1 MSRVDDLIRG
11 EQLAFAMKAFALR
24 PGERL
29 EPWPYVR
36 YILWHLDKVASG
48 KVKRVVVA
56 LPPRHGKTF
65 LCSIS
70 FAAWILAHNPAAKI
84 LIISYGQ
91 ELADKIAYDI
101 RAILQC
107 EWYRRIFIKTRLKKS
122 KLDDLVTTAGGGVRS
137 VSLEGGV
144 TGLGA
149 DFIIIDDAVQIK
161 DADNDKQLERVNA
174 LFDAEIRT
182 RLNNQKKGAIVIVAH
197 RLAEND
203 LPGHVLAE
211 GGWKLV
217 KLPLIAP
224 RARTYETDDGLVWQ
238 RRKGELLRPDAF
250 TTRDI
255 GRLRRMKRPDFETL
269 QQQNPGER
277 DRLRVKAE
285 HIGVFR
291 PEDVPPDAAVV
302 LSIDPGQKGGPSNSC
317 HVVQAW
323 VSREGRHFL
332 VDQWRDRCAYR
343 DFRTE
348 VYGFI
353 RRWRPSAILI
363 EATGNGLALLSDI
376 RPQLGMQVVPI
387 TPVDDKV
394 TRLRRHLKTIR
405 GGAVCVPKFAPWLEI
420 FVAEL
425 TAFPYGE
432 FDDQVDALSQYLD
445 WIAENPCLVKR
456 PPRAVAAGIS
466 GHGMPLV
473 VQPALWS
480 VSQTRGAV
488 LVRRRMR

>member
-1 MSRVDDLIRG
+1 MSPIDHLIRS
-11 EQLAFAMKAFALR
+11 EQLAFAMKSFALR

-36 YILWHLDKVASG
+36 FIVAHLDKVVSG
-48 KVKRVVVA
+48 KVKRLVVA

-107 EWYRRIFIKTRLKKS
+107 EWFRRLFKTRLKKS
-122 KLDDLVTTAGGGVRS
+122 KLEDLVTTAGGGVRS

-149 DFIIIDDAVQIK
+149 DYIIVDDAVQIK

-182 RLNNQKKGAIVIVAH
+182 RLNSPKKGAIVIVAH

-217 KLPLIAP
+217 RLPLIAP
-224 RARTYETDDGLVWQ
+224 RARTYETDDDFVWE

-250 TTRDI
+250 TMRDI
-255 GRLRRMKRPDFETL
+255 GRLRRMKLPDFETL

-285 HIGVFR
+285 HFGLFR
-291 PEDVPPDAAVV
+291 PGDVPPDAPVV
-302 LSIDPGQKGGPSNSC
+302 LSIDPGQKGGPSNSY

-323 VSREGRHFL
+323 MSWGGRHFL
-332 VDQWRDRCAYR
+332 VDQWRDRGPYR
-343 DFRTE
+343 DFRDE
-348 VYGFI
+348 VRGFI

-363 EATGNGLALLSDI
+363 EATGNGLALVSDI
-376 RPQLGMQVVPI
+376 RPQVGMQVVQV

-405 GGAVCVPKFAPWLEI
+405 AGAVCVPEFAPWLEI

-445 WIAENPCLVKR
+445 WIAKNPYLAKR
-456 PPRAVAAGIS
+456 PPRAVAAAIS

-473 VQPALWS
+473 VQPAHWS
-480 VSQTRGAV
+480 VLQTRGAV

>member
-1 MSRVDDLIRG
+1 MSRVDDLIKG
-11 EQLAFAMKAFALR
+11 EQLAFAMKSFALR

-36 YILWHLDKVASG
+36 FIVAHLDKVASG
-48 KVKRVVVA
+48 KVKRLVVA

-65 LCSIS
+65 LC
-70 FAAWILAHNPAAKI
+70 WILAHNPAAKI

-101 RAILQC
+101 RAILQSD
-107 EWYRRIFIKTRLKKS
+107 WFRRLFKTRLKKS

-149 DFIIIDDAVQIK
+149 DYIIIDDAVQIK

-182 RLNNQKKGAIVIVAH
+182 RLNNPKKGAIVIVAH

-224 RARTYETDDGLVWQ
+224 RARTYETGDGFVWA
-238 RRKGELLRPDAF
+238 RGKGELPRPDAF

-255 GRLRRMKRPDFETL
+255 GRLRRMKQPDFETP

-285 HIGVFR
+285 HISLFR
-291 PEDVPPDAAVV
+291 PEDAPPDAAIV
-302 LSIDPGQKGGPSNSC
+302 LSIDPGQKGGPSNSS

-323 VSREGRHFL
+323 ASQDGRICCSTNGATAVRIAISATKSAASS
-332 VDQWRDRCAYR
+332 VDGGRAR
-343 DFRTE
+343 
-348 VYGFI
+348 
-353 RRWRPSAILI
+353 S
-363 EATGNGLALLSDI
+363 LS
-376 RPQLGMQVVPI
+376 
-387 TPVDDKV
+387 
-394 TRLRRHLKTIR
+394 
-405 GGAVCVPKFAPWLEI
+405 
-420 FVAEL
+420 
-425 TAFPYGE
+425 
-432 FDDQVDALSQYLD
+432 
-445 WIAENPCLVKR
+445 KR
-456 PPRAVAAGIS
+456 PEVGLHCSPILDRNWVCRWCRS
-466 GHGMPLV
+466 
-473 VQPALWS
+473 
-480 VSQTRGAV
+480 
-488 LVRRRMR
+488 RR